1 MDGSPAGLFT
11 CRQLPYREGNTK
23 MNRRTAL
30 TLGAIAGATIATATD
45 LAARAQDSQS
55 AGRSPRPA
63 ADAGAASSGRSPRTS
78 FIVGSDGTELFC
90 RSWGIGR
97 PVVFLHSWALNS
109 EMWGYQML
117 PLVRAG
123 FRCIA
128 FDRRGHGR
136 SGDSGGGYDFDTLAD
151 DLAAVLDSLD
161 LHNGTLVAH
170 SMGCGEVT
178 RYLTRHGSR
187 RVAGIALLAPT
198 GPFLLKTADNPDGIE
213 GATFAAVRAGWMHD
227 FQRWVVD
234 NTPPFF
240 TSETSPHIARWV
252 GDMMSRTSLQAAIE
266 CNVSVAETD
275 FRPEL
280 PRIKTRT
287 LIIHGTADVSAP
299 LRMTGQRMAQLI
311 PSSEFKV
318 YEGAPHGLFITHADR
333 ITADLLQFVQG

>member
-1 MDGSPAGLFT
+1 
-11 CRQLPYREGNTK
+11 

-30 TLGAIAGATIATATD
+30 ALGATAGALIATRTD
-45 LAARAQDSQS
+45 LAAGAQDSQS

-63 ADAGAASSGRSPRTS
+63 ADAGAASPGPSRRTS
-78 FIVGSDGTELFC
+78 FIVGSDGTEIFC

-97 PVVFLHSWALNS
+97 PIVFLHSWALNS
-109 EMWGYQML
+109 EMWGYQMM

-161 LHNGTLVAH
+161 LRDATLVAH
-170 SMGCGEVT
+170 SMGSGEVI

-187 RVAGIALLAPT
+187 RVTRIALLAPT
-198 GPFLLKTADNPDGIE
+198 GPFPLKTADNPDGIE
-213 GATFAAVRAGWMHD
+213 RAAFATMRASWMHD

-240 TSETSPHIARWV
+240 TSETSPHIARWL
-252 GDMMSRTSLQAAIE
+252 GDMMSRTSLQAVIE
-266 CNVSVAETD
+266 CSVAVAETD

-280 PRIKTRT
+280 PHIKTRT

-299 LRMTGQRMAQLI
+299 LRMTGQRTAQLI
-311 PSSEFKV
+311 PSCEFKV

-333 ITADLLQFVQG
+333 INADLLQFVQG